1 MQQPSFSA
9 TETALIVEL
18 TKVPIEVHV
27 HPLDPTLPGH
37 LYGQLYQPTTHSA
50 TTDVRVHRGV

>member
-1 MQQPSFSA
+1 MLIPPVQVQQPSFSA

-18 TKVPIEVHV
+18 TKVRIEVHV

-37 LYGQLYQPTTHSA
+37 LYGQLY
-50 TTDVRVHRGV
+50 

>member
-1 MQQPSFSA
+1 VQQPSFRA

-18 TKVPIEVHV
+18 TKVRFEVHM
-27 HPLDPTLPGH
+27 HPLHPTLPAY
-37 LYGQLYQPTTHSA
+37 LYSQLYQPTTDSA